1 LTVTIREVADAAG
14 VSTATVSRALSGVQT
29 VDPELVARVRVSAER
44 LGYRAN
50 RVARALRRQ
59 STQTVGLLI
68 PDITDPAFPAVVKG
82 IERELRASGLT
93 LLFCDADNDVA
104 VETELVHN
112 LFDHQI
118 DGLLISPCDPVGSRA
133 TIELAASRVPVLQ
146 VGREPVAGYPHIG
159 VDLAQAMRQ
168 LIDHLV
174 VEGSGSFGYIGPA
187 PESGPRPQNR
197 ASQAKVDEFLAYTGQ
212 LDPAAVDRVCLG
224 GATFAWGREAA
235 ASLLDHG
242 TLPDAIVCGT
252 DEVAV
257 GVLQALR
264 EHGVKVPGEV
274 LVTGFG
280 DTSVAVACDPRLTSI
295 RQPFE
300 QLGAEAV
307 ALLRAA
313 IGQSLQQPGSATLT
327 AELIVRESS
336 HRDTDAG

>member
-1 LTVTIREVADAAG
+1 
-14 VSTATVSRALSGVQT
+14 VQT

-59 STQTVGLLI
+59 STQTVGLVI

-118 DGLLISPCDPVGSRA
+118 DGLLISPCDPVASRA
-133 TIELAASRVPVLQ
+133 TLDLAASRVPVLQ
-146 VGREPVAGYPHIG
+146 VGRKPAPGLPHIG
-159 VDLAQAMRQ
+159 VDQADAMRK

-174 VEGSGSFGYIGPA
+174 AEGSSSFAYIGPG
-187 PESGPRPQNR
+187 PESGPRPVDP
-197 ASQAKVDEFLAYTGQ
+197 ASQARLDEFLARAGR
-212 LDPAAVDRVCLG
+212 LDRAAADRICLG
-224 GATFAWGREAA
+224 DGSFAWGHEAA

-242 TLPDAIVCGT
+242 LLPDAIVCGT
-252 DEVAV
+252 DAEAA
-257 GVLQALR
+257 GVVQALR

-280 DTSVAVACDPRLTSI
+280 DTDVAAACEPRLTSV
-295 RQPFE
+295 RQPLE

-307 ALLRAA
+307 ALLRSA
-313 IGQSLQQPGSATLT
+313 IGPSLQQPGSATLT
-327 AELIVRESS
+327 AELVVRASS
-336 HRDTDAG
+336 HRGAVTG

>member
-1 LTVTIREVADAAG
+1 
-14 VSTATVSRALSGVQT
+14 

-59 STQTVGLLI
+59 STQTVGLVI
-68 PDITDPAFPAVVKG
+68 PDITDPAFPEVVKG

-93 LLFCDADNDVA
+93 LLFCDADNDAA

-118 DGLLISPCDPVGSRA
+118 DGLLISPCDPVTSRA

-146 VGREPVAGYPHIG
+146 VGREPVAGHAHIG
-159 VDLAQAMRQ
+159 VDLANAMRQ
-168 LIDHLV
+168 LIDHLAT
-174 VEGSGSFGYIGPA
+174 EGAVSFGYIGPA
-187 PESGPRPQNR
+187 PESGPRLANS
-197 ASQAKVDEFLAYTGQ
+197 ASQAKVDEFLAYAGR
-212 LDPAAVDRVCLG
+212 LDQAAVNRVCLG
-224 GATFAWGREAA
+224 GDSFAWGREAA

-242 TLPDAIVCGT
+242 ALPDAIVCGT
-252 DEVAV
+252 DQGAA

-280 DTSVAVACDPRLTSI
+280 DTDIAVSCEPRLTTV
-295 RQPFE
+295 RQPLE
-300 QLGAEAV
+300 QLGGQAV
-307 ALLRAA
+307 AMLRSA
-313 IGQSLQQPGSATLT
+313 IGPSSQQPDSATLT

-336 HRDTDAG
+336 HRDVG